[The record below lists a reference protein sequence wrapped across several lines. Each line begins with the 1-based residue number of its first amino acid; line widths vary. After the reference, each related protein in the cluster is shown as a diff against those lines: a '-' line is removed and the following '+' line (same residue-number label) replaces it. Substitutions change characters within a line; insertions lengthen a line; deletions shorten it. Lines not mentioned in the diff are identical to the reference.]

1 MTVAVTSS
9 FCGGFP
15 DCASPCDSAI
25 AKQLA
30 CAAASSSSG
39 VVFAPADSV
48 RDFQDSPASR
58 STPLVRE
65 LTRPFPDISSP
76 SQTACALLCMARLQW
91 GRYE

>member
-1 MTVAVTSS
+1 VRR
-9 FCGGFP
+9 GQ
-15 DCASPCDSAI
+15 
-25 AKQLA
+25 QLL
-30 CAAASSSSG
+30 G
-39 VVFAPADSV
+39 RVFAPADSV

-65 LTRPFPDISSP
+65 LTRPLPDISSP